1 MSILNDFKE
10 IDAKKLLEGIKDLSL
25 NDAIVSAVLNLV
37 ELEVKTS
44 YLEIHNALPTER
56 YVEDIIVKNELNRIS
71 LITISI
77 LSTKVKELNAQYGEL
92 LFRMKGLE
100 L

>member
-10 IDAKKLLEGIKDLSL
+10 VDAKKLLEGIKDLSL

-44 YLEIHNALPTER
+44 YLEIHNTFPTER
-56 YVEDIIVKNELNRIS
+56 YVEDIIIKNELIS
-71 LITISI
+71 SLERFYS
-77 LSTKVKELNAQYGEL
+77 SYNACFYNEII
-92 LFRMKGLE
+92 FN
-100 L
+100 

>member
-44 YLEIHNALPTER
+44 YLEIHNTFPTER
-56 YVEDIIVKNELNRIS
+56 YVEDIIIKNELNRIS
-71 LITISI
+71 LMIIHI
-77 LSTKVKELNAQYGEL
+77 LSTKVKEQNVQYGEL